1 MADFKQALLWILPTY
16 AIALYFFRVTGF
28 LVWTVIV
35 LAILVGLSVHE
46 SGTETATTT
55 TRSKSKKQRKNEVPM
70 VEYSDLVVT
79 RIAPK
84 KKKKWEK
91 KIARYSKLDR
101 KRR

>member
-1 MADFKQALLWILPTY
+1 MADYKQALLWILPTY
-16 AIALYFFRVTGF
+16 AIAIYFYRVTGF
-28 LVWTVIV
+28 LVWTVVV
-35 LAILVGLSVHE
+35 LVIIIGLSVYE
-46 SGTETATTT
+46 SGTETATTEP
-55 TRSKSKKQRKNEVPM
+55 RSKSKKDRRNEVPM

-79 RIAPK
+79 RIAPQ